1 MIATLHSEWT
11 KFRTVRG
18 WVIGIVLA
26 MLVTA
31 LFSELGSQ
39 GCSVMSPGP
48 HGTTINTA
56 CPGPTLGPGGLP
68 VDDDFYFVHQTM
80 PSSGT
85 ITVRVTSLTG
95 TLSGSSKSG
104 LQPWSKAGIIIKA
117 STKPGSAY
125 AAMMVTGSNGV
136 RFQWNF
142 ANDTAGLTGRVS
154 AASPRWL
161 RLVRAG
167 STITGYDSLDG
178 THWDRVGS
186 AVLTGLPS
194 TAQSG
199 MFATSPG
206 ATFNSSSGLTGSSG
220 GTVSTLDSATMD
232 HVSLSWQ
239 AGRWTG
245 TAVGNIPSVPGPVN
259 ASPGGYQ
266 ASGGTFTVSGSG
278 DIVPDNQ
285 ATGGSWQTIQNTLAG
300 AFPALIAVVVVGA
313 LFITA
318 EYRRGLIR
326 LTLVATPRRGR
337 MLAAKA
343 IVIGAVT
350 FVVALIGVAGAV
362 IIGVA
367 KFHSE
372 QVPLVNLSTLTDI
385 RIVAGTAALLAVSA
399 VLALAIGM
407 MIRRSAVA
415 VASVIVVMFVPVLL
429 GTSTGLLPG
438 GAQEWLMRLTPAS
451 AFSIEQAFPAFN
463 QVADGQYT
471 PNNGYYP
478 LAPWAGFGVL
488 CAWTVAALA
497 LAFYLLRR
505 RDA

>member
-1 MIATLHSEWT
+1 MIATLRSEWT

-18 WVIGIVLA
+18 WVIGIILA
-26 MLVTA
+26 MIVTA
-31 LFSELGSQ
+31 LFAELGNQ

-48 HGTTINTA
+48 NGRVLSTG

-68 VDDDFYFVHQTM
+68 VDDQFYFVHQTM

-85 ITVRVTSLTG
+85 ITVRVTSLTEV
-95 TLSGSSKSG
+95 LDGSSKSA

-154 AASPRWL
+154 SGSPRWL
-161 RLVRAG
+161 RLVRSG
-167 STITGYDSLDG
+167 SVITGYDSMDG
-178 THWDRVGS
+178 THWDRVGTADLS
-186 AVLTGLPS
+186 GLTSTTQAGL
-194 TAQSG
+194 
-199 MFATSPG
+199 FATSPTTSITSTSG
-206 ATFNSSSGLTGSSG
+206 ATGSSSQDVG
-220 GTVSTLDSATMD
+220 TLDTATID
-232 HVSLSWQ
+232 HVATSWP
-239 AGRWTG
+239 AGAWAG
-245 TAVGNIPSVPGPVN
+245 TAVGGQGGGGPANLSPS
-259 ASPGGYQ
+259 GYQ
-266 ASGGTFTVSGSG
+266 TSGGTFTVSGSG
-278 DIVPDNQ
+278 DIAPD
-285 ATGGSWQTIQNTLAG
+285 TGANGPWQTIQDTLPG

-343 IVIGAVT
+343 MVIGAVT
-350 FVVALIGVAGAV
+350 FVVALIGVLAAV

-372 QVPLVNLSTLTDI
+372 QVPLVRLSTLTDI

-399 VLALAIGM
+399 VLALAIGV

-415 VASVIVVMFVPVLL
+415 VASVIVALFVPVLL

-451 AFSIEQAFPAFN
+451 AFSIEQAFPASN
-463 QVADGQYT
+463 QVIGQYT
-471 PNNGYYP
+471 PNNGFYP
-478 LAPWAGFGVL
+478 LAPWTGFGVL
-488 CAWTVAALA
+488 CAWTAAALA